1 VWVEQKAINLI
12 GTNGFK
18 NWENRSGLLKTGRL
32 ELKKQNFKNNKNRKT
47 NLFTIENH

>member
-32 ELKKQNFKNNKNRKT
+32 ELKNKILKT
-47 NLFTIENH
+47 IKIEKPICLL